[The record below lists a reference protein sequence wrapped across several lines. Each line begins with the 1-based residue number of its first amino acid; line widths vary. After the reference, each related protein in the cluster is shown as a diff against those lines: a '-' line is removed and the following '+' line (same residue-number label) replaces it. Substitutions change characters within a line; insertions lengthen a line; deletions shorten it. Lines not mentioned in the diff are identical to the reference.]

1 MAAIY
6 PYVLI
11 VHLFC
16 AVIFIGYLFFDV
28 VILPNVKKLYGEE
41 VANKAEQ
48 GIGQR
53 AVKIMPICV
62 LLLLITGGMMVSQ
75 YIGGDKGYFETPFQK
90 VLMLKICF
98 ACGIFAM
105 VGIALTCKFLNKKN
119 PIGNIIHPAV
129 LILGALIIVCA
140 KLMWY
145 V

>member
-1 MAAIY
+1 MATIY

-16 AVIFIGYLFFDV
+16 AVIFLGYLFFDV
-28 VILPNVKKLYGEE
+28 VILPNVKRIYGEE
-41 VANKAEQ
+41 IANKAEE

-62 LLLLITGGMMVSQ
+62 LLLLITGGMMVGQ

-90 VLMLKICF
+90 VLMLKLLF
-98 ACGIFAM
+98 AGGIFAM
-105 VGIALTCKFLNKKN
+105 VAIALTCKFLNKKN
-119 PIGNIIHPAV
+119 PIGGIIHPTA

-140 KLMWY
+140 KYMWY
-145 V
+145 A

>member
-6 PYVLI
+6 PYVLVI
-11 VHLFC
+11 HLSC
-16 AVIFIGYLFFDV
+16 AVIFLGYLFFDV
-28 VILPNVKKLYGEE
+28 VILPNVKKLYGDEI
-41 VANKAEQ
+41 ANKAEQ

-98 ACGIFAM
+98 ACGIFVM

-119 PIGNIIHPAV
+119 PLEKIIHPSV
-129 LILGALIIVCA
+129 LILGGLIIVCA

-145 V
+145 A

>member
-6 PYVLI
+6 PYVLVI
-11 VHLFC
+11 HLSC

-28 VILPNVKKLYGEE
+28 LILPNVKKLYGDEI
-41 VANKAEQ
+41 ASKAAQ

-98 ACGIFAM
+98 ACGIFVM

-119 PIGNIIHPAV
+119 PLEKIIHPSV
-129 LILGALIIVCA
+129 LILGGLIIVCA

-145 V
+145 A